1 MKIIYL
7 NEQDNLF
14 LKPSCVALGFFDGF
28 HLGHLKLVKEV
39 ISVAKKNDLKK
50 NDLGWWEGS
59 GALLTL
65 AGERARGALMLQR
78 TWVRFPAPK

>member
-39 ISVAKKNDLKK
+39 ISVAKKNDLK
-50 NDLGWWEGS
+50 N
-59 GALLTL
+59 
-65 AGERARGALMLQR
+65 Q
-78 TWVRFPAPK
+78 PKKKQNKVKIN